1 MAAGDDYERV
11 EVASREAWRAWL
23 AANHATAP
31 GAWAVTFKK
40 DSGGPY
46 VPYEALVEEA
56 LAFGWVDSLGRKR
69 DERRTQLLHTPRK
82 PKSGWSRP
90 NKERIERLSAEGR
103 MAPAGLAAVEVAKAN
118 GAWSKLDDVENLVEP
133 EDLAAALDAD
143 ADARREWD
151 AFPRSAKRGILEWI
165 GSAKRPETRAKRVA
179 ETARLAA
186 QGIRAN
192 QWRQPKGG

>member
-1 MAAGDDYERV
+1 MAAQDDNVRV
-11 EVASREAWRAWL
+11 EVGSRKAWRAWL

-40 DSGGPY
+40 HSGGPY

-56 LAFGWVDSLGRKR
+56 LAFGWVDSLGRKL
-69 DERRTQLLHTPRK
+69 DDRRTQLLHTPRK

-90 NKERIERLSAEGR
+90 NKERIERLTAAGL

-133 EDLAAALDAD
+133 GDLVAALDRDPA
-143 ADARREWD
+143 ARREWD

-165 GSAKRPETRAKRVA
+165 GDAKRPETLEKRVN
-179 ETARLAA
+179 ETVRLAA

-192 QWRQPKGG
+192 QAR